1 MRADSTFTWTAIKSG
16 KQSTFS
22 GTFNLNGQ
30 SLTLSRNDNQKLTG
44 TLISP
49 GTNGFTFKLNDV
61 KDNGLQFARS

>member
-1 MRADSTFTWTAIKSG
+1 MPALNPNNKIPDG

-30 SLTLSRNDNQKLTG
+30 SLTLVRSDSQKLTG
-44 TLISP
+44 NLLSAN
-49 GTNGFTFKLNDV
+49 TNGFTYKLEGV